1 MLQHDQDLSPS
12 WKTWSDAVLIVSG
25 YREARG
31 KKGEHPHRIT
41 GVVGAAIFG
50 VGVLIVF
57 FSATLPCTSEHLRH
71 STLGET
77 TWSCGWYFVR

>member
-1 MLQHDQDLSPS
+1 M
-12 WKTWSDAVLIVSG
+12 LIVSG

-57 FSATLPCTSEHLRH
+57 FSATLPCASGHLGL
-71 STLGET
+71 STFREGI
-77 TWSCGWYFVR
+77 WSCDGPLR